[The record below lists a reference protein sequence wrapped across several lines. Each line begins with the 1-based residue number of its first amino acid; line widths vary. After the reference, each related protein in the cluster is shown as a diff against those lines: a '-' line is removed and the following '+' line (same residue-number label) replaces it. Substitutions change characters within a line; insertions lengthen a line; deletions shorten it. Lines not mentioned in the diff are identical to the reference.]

1 MIKDNFN
8 KMVEKSIRNNWD
20 ILALSD
26 YQGNSFYYKDV
37 AGKII
42 RIHEIFKN
50 CGINKGDKVA
60 LLGKNSAAW
69 AITFLAT
76 TTYGAVVVPLLP
88 DFRPKDAH
96 NIINHSDSVSLFV
109 ADSIYENLNIEEMP
123 NIRAV
128 FSLTDFSLVYD
139 TKNTFK
145 KAITKIDKDFDNKY
159 YDQLQA
165 ENFELPIVANPDLLE
180 ILYTSGTSGIP
191 KGVML
196 SHNMIASNII
206 FANKELD
213 LKSGDPILSFLPMA
227 HAYGCAFEFLYP
239 VTSGC
244 HITFLGKMPSPQ
256 VLLAAFK
263 EIRPRLILAV
273 PLIIEKIYKKRIKPA
288 LEKTSVKLLSKIP
301 FVKNKIYKKINKQLT
316 ESFGSNFYEI
326 VIGGA
331 ALNKEVEEILRKVGF
346 RYTVGYGMTECA
358 PIITYADFKE
368 TKLASC
374 GKAVIN
380 MEIKIE
386 KETPD
391 AKTGEILI
399 RGENVMYGYYKNEVL
414 TKEILDKDGWLHS
427 GDLGEIDEDG
437 YLFIKG
443 RSKSM
448 ILGASGQNIFPEEL
462 EALINNFQ
470 YAQESL
476 VIECDGKL
484 CALIHPDKEAVD
496 REKISTDALHEKFK
510 ASMKALNQEV
520 PAFMSIATF
529 EIVDKEFEKTPK
541 KSIKRFLY
549 TAPNYSVHTLS

>member
-1 MIKDNFN
+1 
-8 KMVEKSIRNNWD
+8 
-20 ILALSD
+20 
-26 YQGNSFYYKDV
+26 
-37 AGKII
+37 
-42 RIHEIFKN
+42 
-50 CGINKGDKVA
+50 
-60 LLGKNSAAW
+60 
-69 AITFLAT
+69 
-76 TTYGAVVVPLLP
+76 
-88 DFRPKDAH
+88 
-96 NIINHSDSVSLFV
+96 
-109 ADSIYENLNIEEMP
+109 
-123 NIRAV
+123 
-128 FSLTDFSLVYD
+128 
-139 TKNTFK
+139 
-145 KAITKIDKDFDNKY
+145 
-159 YDQLQA
+159 
-165 ENFELPIVANPDLLE
+165 
-180 ILYTSGTSGIP
+180 
-191 KGVML
+191 
-196 SHNMIASNII
+196 MIASNII

-414 TKEILDKDGWLHS
+414 TKEVLDKDGWLHS

-496 REKISTDALHEKFK
+496 REQISTDALHEKFK